1 MLSCGGHAFLMCY
14 RECVCVYDVAIRCPP
29 AQLPLQRVQAL
40 AAQAGAG
47 SKDLLLGKVAIVTGS
62 SECCACCVV
71 LCCVVL
77 SPCTLAI
84 AYNVIV

>member
-1 MLSCGGHAFLMCY
+1 VVAMLFLCVTV
-14 RECVCVYDVAIRCPP
+14 CVCDVAIRCPP

-62 SECCACCVV
+62 SECVCMFMLCSVV
-71 LCCVVL
+71 TLHFSRLRILCD
-77 SPCTLAI
+77 
-84 AYNVIV
+84 